1 MPDTHTISMEG
12 SKYSWADAD
21 HRVNHLNKKTRS
33 EYIQFLVE
41 RDIDRYNI
49 KIGFTE
55 VILIIILAM
64 VSLLLTLVY
73 MMR

>member
-12 SKYSWADAD
+12 SKYSWDDAD
-21 HRVNHLNKKTRS
+21 HRVNRLNKKTRS